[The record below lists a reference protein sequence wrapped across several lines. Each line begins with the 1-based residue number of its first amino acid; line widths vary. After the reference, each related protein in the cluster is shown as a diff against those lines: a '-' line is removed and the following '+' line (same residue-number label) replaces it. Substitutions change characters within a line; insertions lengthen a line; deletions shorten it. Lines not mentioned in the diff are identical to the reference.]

1 MINYHTLNYLT
12 EDVYSMNDGYS
23 EEDINYELSAF
34 FDRLMG
40 RRRND
45 DTELG
50 LQAGGVIYP
59 DRAGFK
65 ICERDGKASHAQ
77 AQENVAQYLNGAP
90 EYSSEEAVGMIGT
103 RRNDPN
109 SWANIGKN
117 GFTVRIVA
125 CKEDLIFIF
134 STYKYQLT
142 DFQIHVIYELFN
154 HIRKVYEDGII
165 KYPYINFVTSR
176 DRFVF
181 NENADVDQKLEELE
195 SLLTKRKD
203 STEKKTR

>member
-1 MINYHTLNYLT
+1 MINYHSLDKLT
-12 EDVYSMNDGYS
+12 EDIYYMNENFD
-23 EEDINYELSAF
+23 EDDIRYELSSF
-34 FDRLMG
+34 FDKLIN

-45 DTELG
+45 DTEFG

-77 AQENVAQYLNGAP
+77 AQENVSQYLNGSP
-90 EYSSEEAVGMIGT
+90 EFSSEDAVRMISS

-109 SWANIGKN
+109 AWANIAKN

-125 CKEDLIFIF
+125 SNEELIFIF
-134 STYKYQLT
+134 STSKYQFT
-142 DFQIHVIYELFN
+142 DFQLNIVYELFN
-154 HIRKVYEDGII
+154 HIRKVYDDGII
-165 KYPYINFVTSR
+165 KYPYVNFVTSR

-181 NENADVDQKLEELE
+181 NEDANIDEQLDELE
-195 SLLTKRKD
+195 DLILKKKSD
-203 STEKKTR
+203 IEKKTR

>member
-90 EYSSEEAVGMIGT
+90 EYS
-103 RRNDPN
+103 
-109 SWANIGKN
+109 WANIGKN

-181 NENADVDQKLEELE
+181 NENADVDQQLEELE

>member
-12 EDVYSMNDGYS
+12 EDVYYMS
-23 EEDINYELSAF
+23 ENFDEEEIDYELSSF
-34 FDRLMG
+34 FEKLMT

-45 DTELG
+45 DTEFG

-77 AQENVAQYLNGAP
+77 AQENVSQYLNGSS

-109 SWANIGKN
+109 AWVNIAKN

-125 CKEDLIFIF
+125 SKEDLIFIF
-134 STYKYQLT
+134 STNKYQLT
-142 DFQIHVIYELFN
+142 DFQVNIIYELFN

-165 KYPYINFVTSR
+165 KYPYINFVTGR

-181 NENADVDQKLEELE
+181 NENSNIDKQLEELE
-195 SLLTKRKD
+195 NLLLKKKD
-203 STEKKTR
+203 TIEKKTR